1 MIGKLLKGR
10 GMRGLLDYL
19 LADVDQ
25 KGDTRPR
32 VKLIGGTFAS
42 STARQIAKE
51 FAVLRSLRPGL
62 EVAVVHETLR
72 LPPGAPEP
80 TDEEWFQIAQ
90 YWTSRMK
97 FQAWFAVAH
106 GDGHIHICASRI
118 LIDGS
123 VVPDFQDWTLSERIV
138 RDIEKDFGLDIIKA
152 SHLLEPSRDW
162 IQQKAPSQAQLA
174 VTAKTH
180 LPLPSDIVAATIDG
194 LLSAKP
200 SAADFVKGLEA
211 AGIDVRPNVASTGKM
226 SGFAYGIGDV
236 LVTAK
241 SLGNGYKWA
250 NLQRAGLSFEPD
262 RDLPALRAAQE
273 KSAQRAADRLLSQ
286 AESGATEDDTV
297 LVSVRAAE
305 EYISRLAN
313 NFVEA
318 AGSSEFLVVRNAWTT
333 DGHGFPEFKELLR
346 PDLLRELLTGWTSNS
361 PVKAEILDTRIIAVT
376 DLSMGHL
383 DELSKIGLEPFAV
396 TEVEPNVF
404 EACIRL
410 LPASDPAPSDK
421 VHRQAATMVAE
432 KVGGVASESF
442 FVPGFAGTTLHLGR
456 KRRNVVTL
464 RRAVSVVAK
473 LGAELVRVA
482 ISYLEALKREVQAA
496 LKMKSERHF
505 ERPIINLLP
514 SEEPDALE
522 QLLQLARQRPAA
534 AMLKF
539 AAGKPPP
546 SASEEIR
553 DTTLTG
559 PE

>member
-19 LADVDQ
+19 LAERDQ

-72 LPPGAPEP
+72 LPPNAPEP

-90 YWTSRMK
+90 YWASKMG
-97 FQAWFAVAH
+97 FQAWVAIGH
-106 GDGHIHICASRI
+106 GDGHIHVAASRI

-138 RDIEKDFGLDIIKA
+138 REIEKDFGLDIIKA

-194 LLSAKP
+194 LLSAKR
-200 SAADFVKGLEA
+200 SATDFVNGLEA
-211 AGIDVRPNVASTGKM
+211 AGIDVRPNIASTGKM

-241 SLGNGYKWA
+241 SLGKSYTWA
-250 NLQRAGLSFEPD
+250 NLQLAGLSFEPD
-262 RDLPALRAAQE
+262 RDLPALLAAQ
-273 KSAQRAADRLLSQ
+273 KRSAQRAADRLRTQ
-286 AESGATEDDTV
+286 ADSGAPEGDSV

-305 EYISRLAN
+305 EYVSRLAN

-318 AGSSEFLVVRNAWTT
+318 AGSDAFLVVRNAWTT
-333 DGHGFPEFKELLR
+333 DGHGFPEFKELMR
-346 PDLLRELLTGWTSNS
+346 PVSLRELLTGRTSDS
-361 PVKAEILDTRIIAVT
+361 PVKAEILDTRIIVVT
-376 DLSMGHL
+376 DLSIGQL
-383 DELSKIGLEPFAV
+383 DELSTIGLEPFAV

-421 VHRQAATMVAE
+421 VHRQAAIMVAD

-442 FVPGFAGTTLHLGR
+442 FVPGFAGAPLHQGR

-464 RRAVSVVAK
+464 RRAVGVVAQ
-473 LGAELVRVA
+473 LGVELVRVA

-496 LKMKSERHF
+496 LKMKSERDF
-505 ERPIINLLP
+505 EGPIINLLP
-514 SEEPDALE
+514 SEESDALE
-522 QLLQLARQRPAA
+522 QLLKLARQRPAA
-534 AMLKF
+534 AMLTF
-539 AAGKPPP
+539 GAGKPPP
-546 SASEEIR
+546 SASEEIN
-553 DTTLTG
+553 DTTLAG